1 MSKNRQIPYSMEETV
16 NKEVSDMLNMNII
29 ESSDSP
35 YCSPVVIVPKKDGTN
50 RFCIDFRLLNNQTI
64 FDSEPMPDAD
74 EMFSKLAGHKFFSK
88 IDLSK
93 GYWQVKLTDDSKP
106 KTAFRTG
113 KGLFQFRVMPF
124 GLVTAPATFSRLM
137 RKVLHGMENVDNFID
152 DILVYTKSLD
162 HHFVVLD
169 ELFQRLRT
177 AGVRS

>member
-1 MSKNRQIPYSMEETV
+1 MEETV

-29 ESSDSP
+29 ESS
-35 YCSPVVIVPKKDGTN
+35 VVIVPKKDGTN

-88 IDLSK
+88 IDLSI

-106 KTAFRTG
+106 KIAFRTG
-113 KGLFQFRVMPF
+113 KGLFQFRIITF
-124 GLVTAPATFSRLM
+124 GLVKAPATFSRLM

-152 DILVYTKSLD
+152 DIWVYTKS
-162 HHFVVLD
+162 
-169 ELFQRLRT
+169 
-177 AGVRS
+177 RSSFCCTR